1 MCSSCIAMPKSS
13 DLVGLTKETNSGWM
27 IFSCIGTVSWFI
39 CSVIRFVLPPSCW
52 GLLQKVGPM
61 PDLDLWQRRVESYM
75 RWLWVRA
82 KVNELVLQTA
92 APAAPVQLT
101 RQLSTPPSVMPVPQV
116 LDRKGFAAVLGVSVK
131 TIDNMR
137 AR

>member
-1 MCSSCIAMPKSS
+1 
-13 DLVGLTKETNSGWM
+13 
-27 IFSCIGTVSWFI
+27 
-39 CSVIRFVLPPSCW
+39 
-52 GLLQKVGPM
+52 M

-137 AR
+137 ARGELPPVLKISSFTRSVRWRASDIQSWLDRLPTRR